1 MAIVDVYEA
10 LTHDRVYRPAIPE
23 EKVLAIMQQGVG
35 THFDP
40 LLLAAF
46 FSQFAEISRVA
57 LENQDEVAAAESV
70 RECLTERT
78 SPGRLDLVGV

>member
-1 MAIVDVYEA
+1 
-10 LTHDRVYRPAIPE
+10 
-23 EKVLAIMQQGVG
+23 MQQGAG

-57 LENQDEVAAAESV
+57 RENPDEFVAAESV
-70 RECLTERT
+70 GECFTEEH
-78 SPGRLDLVGV
+78 SPGRLDLVGG